1 MSHRGQSF
9 LNDIVV
15 DPDDEFAF
23 ISDSD
28 AGKLVVYSL
37 KDDSSW
43 NIEHSSMKA
52 NPKVMT
58 NLNLIESI

>member
-23 ISDSD
+23 ISDSK
-28 AGKLVVYSL
+28 AGKIVVYSL
-37 KDDSSW
+37 QDDSSW
-43 NIEHSSMKA
+43 NIEHSYMKA
-52 NPKVMT
+52 NPKVII
-58 NLNLIESI
+58 NLMLIQ